1 MWRAAAHRGAAY
13 LQRRHRV
20 AQAAGGVR
28 DHDTAATHRLQLR
41 DAARLELRR
50 HQEGVGGEQRQADL
64 LVADAGG
71 YRAGVVL
78 HQRTH
83 PGRELLGAL
92 VVRGDRSP
100 EDRLYAQVAKHPL
113 RSIEQDLEPLLVADA
128 VDHHVQHLIRVD
140 GQAVLELRD
149 QLGAHA
155 QHLVAPRRIAEARR
169 LAAVRQQLGKPPLQF
184 VTQLAVGFD
193 ALLQARRVPLLQ
205 PRPGQALR
213 HCTAKVLADA
223 VVDPDHGVQ
232 QRFQTVAVLLDLPGV
247 GGAHGEYLVREADA
261 GRHQIE
267 QCVVARVGEPGREL
281 DGKVEQ
287 AEQVGALFVAVVA
300 VEVLPAAIV
309 DDVHETGVGEGG
321 AAGVVGVAAHDAAH
335 QAGGRVVGGHH
346 LRVNPEAD
354 HHLGGRP
361 PQSQPAA
368 DALVGA
374 VAPIQAV
381 EQVVMV
387 EQEVGHPLH
396 HPAVHAYLEVFVAK
410 LKVHG
415 HAGVGHAEPRHRVP
429 HLGHRP
435 CVPVAV
441 QRRDHV
447 HRLAETGQLAGQFEG
462 HVGQT
467 AALGERLRLRRHE
480 YHRPAAQQLE
490 GARQHPAGA
499 RRRRQ
504 RAAVQVSQA
513 GAGAG
518 ARAHLAVGVVQGTLQ
533 PDGDRFVG
541 GRVVQRQQ
549 GLIEKPQ
556 QPVAARRG
564 VRQRPVGEGG
574 RDLVAGTGRQQP
586 VEGIAQQLARGGVR
600 AGQID
605 AQQLYPLPVA
615 HRRSQRCHAQLA
627 SRVVRVAARH
637 RRVGGVDHHVARR
650 LVDRLRRAQIG
661 AHGGAVGGETAHR
674 QPQAARRRL
683 DCRRH
688 LLVVGRHQGAAPR
701 VAAVECVHLAE
712 HPLHAAIRR
721 TVETVPVDV
730 HVVGEH
736 LPRFAVGVALVVQQ
750 QIGQERG
757 QRQHRTQVVA
767 SEGVHRAPFVVV
779 AEHAHQ
785 LGAGRQRVP
794 VVVLVQVVDLAHRRG
809 ALRDPLADLEQRG
822 VVGHHPEPAQ
832 VLFAAPVGFGEEQ
845 RERLAGAAGG
855 LLQFA
860 HQQVVQRTGDQ
871 IAARG
876 IEEAGGDVVVVLA
889 LVDHDGALHLVLV
902 GARPRGQGG
911 GVVALHH
918 RCAYGR
924 GCRERSAVPTRR
936 AGRV

>member
-13 LQRRHRV
+13 LRRRHRV

-223 VVDPDHGVQ
+223 VVDPV
-232 QRFQTVAVLLDLPGV
+232 
-247 GGAHGEYLVREADA
+247 
-261 GRHQIE
+261 
-267 QCVVARVGEPGREL
+267 
-281 DGKVEQ
+281 
-287 AEQVGALFVAVVA
+287 
-300 VEVLPAAIV
+300 
-309 DDVHETGVGEGG
+309 
-321 AAGVVGVAAHDAAH
+321 
-335 QAGGRVVGGHH
+335 
-346 LRVNPEAD
+346 
-354 HHLGGRP
+354 
-361 PQSQPAA
+361 
-368 DALVGA
+368 
-374 VAPIQAV
+374 QAV
-381 EQVVMV
+381 EQVMVV

-435 CVPVAV
+435 CVPAAV

-490 GARQHPAGA
+490 GARQHRAGA

-518 ARAHLAVGVVQGTLQ
+518 ARARLAVGVVQGTLQ

-541 GRVVQRQQ
+541 ARVVQRQH

-564 VRQRPVGEGG
+564 VRHRPVGEGG

-650 LVDRLRRAQIG
+650 LVDRRRRAQID
-661 AHGGAVGGETAHR
+661 AHGGAVGGEAAHR

-683 DCRRH
+683 DRRRH

-712 HPLHAAIRR
+712 HPLHAAVRR

-736 LPRFAVGVALVVQQ
+736 LPRFALGVALVVQQ

-757 QRQHRTQVVA
+757 QRQHWTQVVA

-832 VLFAAPVGFGEEQ
+832 ILFAAPVGFGEEQ

-876 IEEAGGDVVVVLA
+876 IEEAGGDEVVVLA

-902 GARPRGQGG
+902 GARPGGQGG

-918 RCAYGR
+918 HRQGVRDIAAH
-924 GCRERSAVPTRR
+924 AVDVEPLHQGTHR
-936 AGRV
+936 AGKPLPHRQAAVVDS